1 VPSETSRRIHYSSTG
16 SVDRVYKMSNVNGSE
31 ATKAGLKLGR
41 NSTVIVFGNYIKLLL
56 SLWYVKTLPCD
67 PTALTSFQ

>member
-1 VPSETSRRIHYSSTG
+1 
-16 SVDRVYKMSNVNGSE
+16 MSNVNGSE